1 MGLLIKIILFGI
13 VFYYIF
19 KTVGG
24 FVYRILGGRNFAQQQ
39 RQNQYN
45 NHRREGEIN
54 VDYVPEKDK
63 SKRKGSSSSK
73 SGEYIDYEEVK

>member
-39 RQNQYN
+39 RQSQN

-54 VDYVPEKDK
+54 IDYVPDKEKGK
-63 SKRKGSSSSK
+63 RKRKGSSK
-73 SGEYIDYEEVK
+73 TGEYIDYEEVK